1 MENKYDINENT
12 NKEETSLLIFRFRKT
27 DFKVTQKSKNYLS

>member
-12 NKEETSLLIFRFRKT
+12 NKEERSLLIFRFCKT

>member
-1 MENKYDINENT
+1 MENKYDINENR
-12 NKEETSLLIFRFRKT
+12 NKAEKTLLIFRFSKT